1 MRSATTTPFLMALES
16 ALDDFLLA
24 DEPEMMEAAKTF
36 FEYKYKQVVDDG
48 EFIDSNEAHDVLT
61 GLLPLLTPEEL
72 EEELTRSLDLIMATS
87 DST

>member
-1 MRSATTTPFLMALES
+1 MALES
-16 ALDDFLLA
+16 APDDFLLA